1 MEDDKESFL
10 ERYKDYHVI
19 GLRERIKLYGNE
31 NKKIQLIAK
40 IDTGA
45 KSSSIDIKTASE
57 LKWGPLIKTVIIKS
71 ANGINRRAVVNGTIE
86 INGVKITSPF
96 TLSNRS
102 HMKYKV
108 IIGKETLKKGKFII
122 DISKG
127 DKQDKEQ
134 ENNMLSVS
142 QNSSYKDK

>member
-57 LKWGPLIKTVIIKS
+57 LKWGPLI
-71 ANGINRRAVVNGTIE
+71 
-86 INGVKITSPF
+86 
-96 TLSNRS
+96 
-102 HMKYKV
+102 
-108 IIGKETLKKGKFII
+108 
-122 DISKG
+122 
-127 DKQDKEQ
+127 
-134 ENNMLSVS
+134 
-142 QNSSYKDK
+142 